1 MSAAEPVRH
10 SLSVPGWHGEML
22 NLSEAPSGEAANRRP
37 TWLQNATLAPS
48 AWLLESSRG
57 RLLALEFALLLVVG
71 LAFGLGLRLGPQG
84 LLASSGVGEGE
95 RFVHCAE
102 DERYQGKLMLHLMK
116 AESLSPTSGGVV
128 SPFAKLRIGNDVKD
142 SRFARFGWKSNV
154 DVPTHHNDANP
165 DWSGEAYGERF
176 FCLDAS
182 TVAGLQ
188 GGDGAMAL
196 ELWDYNY
203 MFADEA
209 IGSVLL
215 DDLVWRA
222 VRGFGQSELH
232 KAQLPV
238 IDGTGGQRGRVEIG
252 ARWFPTAD
260 LESLIPALRTGDVVL
275 FSGDTHSGR
284 VIKSWTN
291 SEWSHVGLVAAR
303 PGAEV
308 SVLEAST
315 NRAKLTDC
323 DDGKVL
329 SGVERLG
336 MLDKVYS
343 GFYDRVSVRLVVL
356 VGESLLV
363 DWSRHSEGP
372 AANDTSAART
382 RMEAHLERFYEA
394 QRGKPYEEFRSDM
407 VASAFSFASEYG
419 SEQLFCSEFASAA
432 FLDAGLWETDMIPS
446 NVMPREFASH
456 SQGKAA
462 RVDFMAEFAQLSTE
476 IYLRRPQRHP
486 TGRCYEQPAVCQCG
500 GSQGVAYSSSM
511 ACWLQPCDS
520 MLEWWFGSAWDAGFG
535 LDVEICVISC
545 VLLWVMACLLG
556 NLVVL
561 SRHRRWRSTRLTQA
575 GQVLP
580 VPAQSSAE
588 LSSVTHSARVGGSLK
603 FKGVQAA
610 SGLGVESDDDLYRLE
625 SCSES

>member
-1 MSAAEPVRH
+1 VSH
-10 SLSVPGWHGEML
+10 SLSVTGWHGEKV
-22 NLSEAPSGEAANRRP
+22 NFSEAPNGEAANRRP
-37 TWLQNATLAPS
+37 TWLHSAS

-57 RLLALEFALLLVVG
+57 HLLAVEFALLLVVG

-102 DERYQGKLMLHLMK
+102 DERHQGKLMLHLIK
-116 AESLSPTSGGVV
+116 AESLAPPSGGVV
-128 SPFAKLRIGNDVKD
+128 SPFGKLRIGDDVKD

-154 DVPTHHNDANP
+154 DVPTHHNNANP
-165 DWSGEAYGERF
+165 DWSGDVYGERF
-176 FCLDAS
+176 FCLDTS
-182 TVAGLQ
+182 TVTGLE
-188 GGDGAMAL
+188 GGDRGLAL

-209 IGSVLL
+209 IGSVVL
-215 DDLVWRA
+215 DALVWRA

-232 KAQLPV
+232 TAQLPV
-238 IDGTGGQRGRVEIG
+238 IDGAGQQRGRVEIG
-252 ARWFPTAD
+252 AKWFPTAD
-260 LESLIPALRTGDVVL
+260 LESLLPALRTGDVVL

-291 SEWSHVGLVAAR
+291 SEWSHVALVAAQ
-303 PGAEV
+303 PGAEI

-336 MLDKVYS
+336 ILDKVYS

-356 VGESLLV
+356 VGEVLQA
-363 DWSRHSEGP
+363 DWSRRSQGA
-372 AANDTSAART
+372 AANETSAARV
-382 RMEAHLERFYEA
+382 RMEQGVVRFYEA

-432 FLDAGLWETDMIPS
+432 FIDAGIWETDMIPS

-456 SQGKAA
+456 GHGRA
-462 RVDFMAEFAQLSTE
+462 DFMAEFAQLSSE
-476 IYLRRPQRHP
+476 VYLRRPQRHP
-486 TGRCYEQPAVCQCG
+486 QGRCYEQPAACQCG
-500 GSQGVAYSSSM
+500 GAQGVGYSSSM
-511 ACWLQPCDS
+511 ACWAQPCDS

-535 LDVEICVISC
+535 LDVEICVMSC
-545 VLLWVMACLLG
+545 LLLWVTACLLG

-561 SRHRRWRSTRLTQA
+561 SRHRRWRRTRLTRA

-580 VPAQSSAE
+580 EQAQS
-588 LSSVTHSARVGGSLK
+588 LSSTCVRVSPK
-603 FKGVQAA
+603 FNGVDAA
-610 SGLGVESDDDLYRLE
+610 SGSGVGSDHEMYRLE
-625 SCSES
+625 SCN